1 MKTGTL
7 YLIPTPIND
16 KDLKDILL
24 PEYIDIISE
33 LKTFIV
39 ETPKN
44 ARRNLGTL
52 PMKTKMQEIVMY
64 ELSEHTNDSE
74 LSQLIKPLLNGENVG
89 VMSDAGVPSV
99 ADPGY
104 RVVREAQK
112 YDIKVVP
119 FVGPSSILLSL
130 MASGLNGQNFAFN
143 GYLPKDTE
151 ELKKRIRFLENLSIK
166 INQTQIFMDTPYRN
180 QKLFENIMMVCDP
193 NTSLCI
199 ALNVG
204 NEDGYIKT
212 LKIKEWRNCK
222 IDLPKQP
229 CLFLMN

>member
-7 YLIPTPIND
+7 YLIPTPINN
-16 KDLKDILL
+16 KNLNEILL
-24 PEYIDIISE
+24 PEYVDIISR

-44 ARRNLGTL
+44 ARRNLGSL
-52 PMKTKMQEIVMY
+52 PMNSKMQDIVMY
-64 ELSEHTNDSE
+64 ELSEHTKDSE
-74 LSQLIKPLLNGENVG
+74 ISQLLKPLLNGEDVG

-119 FVGPSSILLSL
+119 FTGPSSILLAL

-143 GYLPKDTE
+143 GYLPKDSD

-180 QKLFENIMMVCDP
+180 QKLFESIITTCDGD
-193 NTSLCI
+193 TSLCV

-204 NEDGYIKT
+204 NDDGYIKT
-212 LKIKEWRNCK
+212 LKVKEWRGYK
-222 IDLPKQP
+222 IELPKQP
-229 CLFLMN
+229 CLFLIN